1 MSKPNTDQN
10 ADIAAMSFEAALAEL
25 DRVVTA
31 LEGGEVPLD
40 ESIALYERGAQLR
53 KRCEKLLDEAE
64 LKVQKIVVADN
75 GSAKVED
82 FDAS

>member
-53 KRCEKLLDEAE
+53 KRFEKLLDEAE